1 MAVPFFLGM
10 KLFEAF
16 GLGVGIVFLIVGYR
30 RLAQSGQ
37 SSGLSVLLCS
47 RSAWYLGNWWLHDGL
62 HAIAIG
68 KLWATLGIEY
78 GFQHHAVGPSLVTS
92 TTNGANLTH
101 QGHGSRLGEAL
112 R

>member
-1 MAVPFFLGM
+1 MPAMAVPFFLGI

-37 SSGLSVLLCS
+37 SSGLSVLALFS
-47 RSAWYLGNWWLHDGL
+47 IAWYLGNWWLHDGL

-78 GFQHHAVGPSLVTS
+78 GFHITL
-92 TTNGANLTH
+92 
-101 QGHGSRLGEAL
+101 RLKWSG
-112 R
+112 